1 MVRMTRKVNRS
12 VLESLSE
19 MSVRHI
25 EVEPT
30 VKRYLSEKDLELPV
44 LSGLT
49 LNAIKSSCGS
59 STVSLTSSNDNSLK
73 RYLCDRNNRN
83 IISQLNILPITW
95 LTVTKYSSKKKFVNI
110 YNTVMTCVFA

>member
-1 MVRMTRKVNRS
+1 MMKKVNKS

-30 VKRYLSEKDLELPV
+30 VKRYLMEKDLELPT

-59 STVSLTSSNDNSLK
+59 SAVSLNSCSDENSVKSVK
-73 RYLCDRNNRN
+73 RC
-83 IISQLNILPITW
+83 
-95 LTVTKYSSKKKFVNI
+95 V
-110 YNTVMTCVFA
+110 CVFFLLT